1 MFCSIDMI
9 VMLLTCISI
18 YEIKIQ
24 CKLFYLFFFSIWAD
38 TVYQIDIFWGCIPLF
53 NQVDMKD
60 KSFRWTSFSHIL
72 HNTESFIFLL
82 CSTFSVSLK
91 LYFGPRGPGFIK
103 KTTSNKCQLF
113 FYLIYYIIKINF
125 IFNVSVALKHT
136 RVNISSG
143 FLKTKTKQGCI
154 WSFHENISCFIN
166 FSEHLKVFSFY
177 KRPYLMKPS
186 E

>member
-18 YEIKIQ
+18 YEIKVDCQQFSRFCNRASSKFNANYFI
-24 CKLFYLFFFSIWAD
+24 YLFFSIWAD

-113 FYLIYYIIKINF
+113 FYLIYYIIF
-125 IFNVSVALKHT
+125 PFVT
-136 RVNISSG
+136 WR
-143 FLKTKTKQGCI
+143 
-154 WSFHENISCFIN
+154 
-166 FSEHLKVFSFY
+166 FS
-177 KRPYLMKPS
+177 
-186 E
+186 